1 MHQVRQPARHSP
13 AYGETAGAI
22 PNFKSADEL
31 RAHYSAVRQRLWK
44 PRPPIVAVPPS
55 ADDPAKETVEAAAV
69 PQPDEPDVPASLAD
83 RILAEDPPHAESIVT
98 LKGGTRVYGAD
109 IIEAV
114 CKVTKVSKN
123 ELRSHRRF
131 PRLVRSRFIVYL
143 LCVRL
148 TSASF
153 VQIGMWVG
161 DRDHSTV
168 LHGINEGLRRMDEL
182 RDDIKDACALLEV
195 PVPSFEGL
203 RGQR

>member
-1 MHQVRQPARHSP
+1 MQQVRQPARHSP
-13 AYGETAGAI
+13 ASGETAGAI
-22 PNFKSADEL
+22 PNFKNANEL

-44 PRPPIVAVPPS
+44 PKPPTVTLPSPASPEIVEEVATPLPDELEVPPS
-55 ADDPAKETVEAAAV
+55 
-69 PQPDEPDVPASLAD
+69 LAG
-83 RILAEDPPHAESIVT
+83 RILTEDPPHAESIVT

-143 LCVRL
+143 LCVRF

-168 LHGINEGLRRMDEL
+168 LHGINEGLRRMEEL
-182 RDDIKDACALLEV
+182 TSDIREVCDILEV
-195 PVPSFEGL
+195 PVPSFEGM
-203 RGQR
+203 RGRK

>member
-31 RAHYSAVRQRLWK
+31 RAHYSAVRQRLWRPK
-44 PRPPIVAVPPS
+44 PPAVTPS
-55 ADDPAKETVEAAAV
+55 AVETVEAALEAAIV
-69 PQPDEPDVPASLAD
+69 SQPDEPDVPASIAD
-83 RILAEDPPHAESIVT
+83 RILTDDPPHAHSIVT
-98 LKGGTRVYGAD
+98 LRGGTRVYGAD